1 MQEIA
6 FPFPLDWKNALLPTL
21 VFILTSLSVLVATL
35 KREDINWEL
44 VIAIGVLP
52 HCEYYI

>member
-6 FPFPLDWKNALLPTL
+6 FPLDWKNAHLPTF
-21 VFILTSLSVLVATL
+21 VFLLTSLSVLVATL
-35 KREDINWEL
+35 KGDDINWEL
-44 VIAIGVLP
+44 VIAIGVLL